1 MRVGGS
7 IFGVLITWS
16 SWGVW
21 QHSPQQ
27 EYSHGHDIVRSGRHS
42 RLFSLHDWNLK
53 DFFCENQ
60 TFLYIRGVDCIFVLL
75 FWWWG
80 NICTWWGN
88 ICTSSAMISDCSSRL
103 KRLERRPPAST
114 LLMYSRNP
122 WGEKSWISSEGS
134 DCWPPPWCPGLWR
147 GRWFLCLKR
156 AVLRLQGRNTEVA
169 PVTPVVRK
177 RFFKSSKKLVEL

>member
-60 TFLYIRGVDCIFVLL
+60 TFLHICGVDCIFVLL
-75 FWWWG
+75 LWWWG

-122 WGEKSWISSEGS
+122 WGEKVGS
-134 DCWPPPWCPGLWR
+134 LVRDQTVDL
-147 GRWFLCLKR
+147 LLD
-156 AVLRLQGRNTEVA
+156 VLVCEEESGSCA
-169 PVTPVVRK
+169 WWGS
-177 RFFKSSKKLVEL
+177 FKTSKQK